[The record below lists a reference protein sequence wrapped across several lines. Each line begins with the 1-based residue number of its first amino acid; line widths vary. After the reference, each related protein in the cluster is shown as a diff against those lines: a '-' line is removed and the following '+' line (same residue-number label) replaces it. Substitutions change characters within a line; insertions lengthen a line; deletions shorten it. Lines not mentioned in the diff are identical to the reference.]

1 MMKKSDIMVLM
12 NTHLYACPRCADR
25 MIKQAEKALDRSVT
39 DWSKNFW
46 HGVWKK
52 LRSKYK
58 TEKVTYH

>member
-1 MMKKSDIMVLM
+1 MKKSDIMILM
-12 NTHLYACPRCADR
+12 NTHLHACPRCADR

-58 TEKVTYH
+58 QEEVTYH

>member
-1 MMKKSDIMVLM
+1 MKKSDIMILM
-12 NTHLYACPRCADR
+12 KTHYNACNRCAEKL
-25 MIKQAEKALDRSVT
+25 INNAEKAMSRSET

-58 TEKVTYH
+58 QEKVTYH